1 MKIIKLIAVG
11 ILGLALLGCQSTGV
25 VPIGQDSYL
34 IAKKDGTPGLGVSFA
49 TKAAVYQEANDFC
62 KAKGQT
68 VKTLRIETT
77 PAQIGRLGGTELQF
91 SCV

>member
-1 MKIIKLIAVG
+1 MKVVSKITVAALA
-11 ILGLALLGCQSTGV
+11 LALLGCQSTGV
-25 VPIGQDSYL
+25 VPIGQGSYL

-68 VKTLRIETT
+68 VKTDRIETT
-77 PAQIGRLGGTELQF
+77 PAQVGRLGGTELQF